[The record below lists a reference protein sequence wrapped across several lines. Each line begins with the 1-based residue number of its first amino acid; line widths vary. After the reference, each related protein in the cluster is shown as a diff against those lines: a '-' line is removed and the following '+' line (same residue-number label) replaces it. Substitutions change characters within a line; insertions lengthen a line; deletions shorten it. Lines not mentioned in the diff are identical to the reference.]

1 MHIVISDYRPKADC
15 QLSGKKDCECFVI
28 QSPAIGEGAAVVS
41 PAELLKLVRLY
52 HRMETDGTTTTAC
65 DSRSSHWGASKT
77 HSVGSSVSVSDSLS
91 SSQNQ

>member
-1 MHIVISDYRPKADC
+1 MHIVISGYRPKADC

-52 HRMETDGTTTTAC
+52 HRMETDGTTTAS
-65 DSRSSHWGASKT
+65 DSRSSHRGDTQT
-77 HSVGSSVSVSDSLS
+77 HSVGSSVSISDSLS